1 MHANPLPPDHS
12 FELCNPDSSPL
23 RWFMSS
29 VGPPLVR
36 GTERPEGDVFK
47 ATYAVFWLQ
56 ELNGTINPRDSV
68 QVSGQGGCTL
78 HPHTLL

>member
-1 MHANPLPPDHS
+1 MFTLISLPPDHS
-12 FELCNPDSSPL
+12 FELHNPDSSPI

-36 GTERPEGDVFK
+36 GTDRPEGDVFK

-56 ELNGTINPRDSV
+56 ELNGTVNPRDSV
-68 QVSGQGGCTL
+68 QVG
-78 HPHTLL
+78 

>member
-1 MHANPLPPDHS
+1 MVTLISLPPDHS
-12 FELCNPDSSPL
+12 FELHNPDPSPI

-36 GTERPEGDVFK
+36 GTDRPEGDVFK

-56 ELNGTINPRDSV
+56 ELNGTVNARDSM
-68 QVSGQGGCTL
+68 QVG
-78 HPHTLL
+78 